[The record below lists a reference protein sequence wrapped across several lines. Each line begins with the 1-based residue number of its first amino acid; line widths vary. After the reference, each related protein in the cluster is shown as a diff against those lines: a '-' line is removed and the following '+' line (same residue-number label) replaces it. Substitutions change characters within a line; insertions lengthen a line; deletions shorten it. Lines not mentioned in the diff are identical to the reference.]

1 MPKLNIIIA
10 RPKSKVVKKAIIDI
24 RIKANIM
31 LTSLIR
37 ELGYLILRI

>member
-24 RIKANIM
+24 KAEANM
-31 LTSLIR
+31 LLTSLIR
-37 ELGYLILRI
+37 ELSYLILEI